1 MRNNDYR
8 HHNGVSMKI
17 NVITTVLAVTLF
29 QVNVAKAAEYIIGA
43 DFSPTL
49 SYDDNV
55 ALREDEEGSFSTK
68 ITPTLLLSRSIEN
81 GSIALNTGYRVER
94 YASLSELDRQDPFA
108 NFSTN
113 YNTERSA
120 YGLTATYS
128 ENAQRAIAEEDT
140 GDFSSNATVIT
151 KSLAPTYQY
160 QFTERDFV
168 YTSFNYNERTYDTSG
183 FSDNET
189 MSYTGGWSRNLTER
203 LTGGL
208 ALTYSN
214 YESQSDRLQS
224 EYDSYNLSVTSTYM
238 MSERWSFSG
247 QVGYRTTDSETQFL
261 QGGSQQSDRSAGS
274 LFDFSANYAGELNT
288 LTFSLSRSLNPSGE
302 GVVNETDRV
311 SFNWNRNLSETLS
324 FSLNTLYQESQSA
337 DELTNTDRE
346 YFTFSPAINWKLDRN
361 LALKM
366 GYQYRQQKGTSF
378 GGFNSNGDKVEGNMV
393 YLTINY
399 DWDGLRFSR

>member
-1 MRNNDYR
+1 
-8 HHNGVSMKI
+8 MKI

-55 ALREDEEGSFSTK
+55 ELQEDEEGSFVTK
-68 ITPTLLLSRSIEN
+68 ITPTLLLSRSVEN

-94 YASLSELDRQDPFA
+94 YTSLSELDRQDPFA
-108 NFSTN
+108 NFSTS
-113 YNTERSA
+113 YNTERSN
-120 YGLTATYS
+120 YGLNAGYS
-128 ENAQRAIAEEDT
+128 ERAQRSIADEDT
-140 GDFSSNATVIT
+140 GDFSSNATVTT

-160 QFTERDFV
+160 QFSDRDFA
-168 YTSFNYNERTYDTSG
+168 YTSLNYSERTYDTSG
-183 FSDNET
+183 FSDNE
-189 MSYTGGWSRNLTER
+189 SISLTGGWRRNLSER

-208 ALTYSN
+208 ALTYSE
-214 YESQSDRLQS
+214 YDSESDRIES

-261 QGGSQQSDRSAGS
+261 LIGSQQSDRSAGS
-274 LFDFSANYAGELNT
+274 LFDFSANYLGELNT

-302 GVVNETDRV
+302 GVVNETDRIAL
-311 SFNWNRNLSETLS
+311 NWNRNLAETLS
-324 FSLNTLYQESQSA
+324 FSVNTSYQESQSA
-337 DELTNTDRE
+337 DDLTNTDRE
-346 YFTFSPAINWKLDRN
+346 YFIFSPALNWQLQRN

-378 GGFNSNGDKVEGNMV
+378 GGFNTTGDKVDSNMV
-393 YLTINY
+393 FLTVNY

>member
-1 MRNNDYR
+1 MRNNNYR

-55 ALREDEEGSFSTK
+55 ELQEDEEGSFVTK
-68 ITPTLLLSRSIEN
+68 ITPTLLLSRSVEN

-94 YASLSELDRQDPFA
+94 YTSLSELDRQDPFA
-108 NFSTN
+108 NFSTS
-113 YNTERSA
+113 YNTERSN
-120 YGLTATYS
+120 YGLNAGYS
-128 ENAQRAIAEEDT
+128 ERAQRSIADEDT
-140 GDFSSNATVIT
+140 GDFSSNATVTT

-160 QFTERDFV
+160 QFSDRDFA
-168 YTSFNYNERTYDTSG
+168 YTSLNYSERTYDTSG
-183 FSDNET
+183 FSDNE
-189 MSYTGGWSRNLTER
+189 SISLTGGWRRNLSER

-208 ALTYSN
+208 ALTYSE
-214 YESQSDRLQS
+214 YDSESDRIES

-261 QGGSQQSDRSAGS
+261 LIGSQQSDRSAGS
-274 LFDFSANYAGELNT
+274 LFDFSANYLGELNT

-302 GVVNETDRV
+302 GVVNETDRIAL
-311 SFNWNRNLSETLS
+311 NWNRNLAETLS
-324 FSLNTLYQESQSA
+324 FSVNTSYQESQSA
-337 DELTNTDRE
+337 DDLTNTDRE
-346 YFTFSPAINWKLDRN
+346 YFIFSPALNWQLQRN

-378 GGFNSNGDKVEGNMV
+378 GGFNTTGDKVDSNMV
-393 YLTINY
+393 FLTVNY

>member
-1 MRNNDYR
+1 
-8 HHNGVSMKI
+8 MKI

-29 QVNVAKAAEYIIGA
+29 PVNVAKAAEYIIGA

-55 ALREDEEGSFSTK
+55 ELQEDEEGSFVTK
-68 ITPTLLLSRSIEN
+68 ITPTLLLSRSVEN

-94 YASLSELDRQDPFA
+94 HTSLSELDRQDPFA
-108 NFSTN
+108 NFSTS
-113 YNTERSA
+113 YNTERSN
-120 YGLTATYS
+120 YGLNAGYS
-128 ENAQRAIAEEDT
+128 ERAQRSIADEDT
-140 GDFSSNATVIT
+140 GDFSSNATVTT

-160 QFTERDFV
+160 QFSDRDFA
-168 YTSFNYNERTYDTSG
+168 YTSLNYSERTYDTSG
-183 FSDNET
+183 FSDNE
-189 MSYTGGWSRNLTER
+189 SISLTGGWRRNLSER

-208 ALTYSN
+208 ALTYSE
-214 YESQSDRLQS
+214 YDSESDRIES

-261 QGGSQQSDRSAGS
+261 LIGSQQSDRSAGS
-274 LFDFSANYAGELNT
+274 LFDFSANYLGELNT

-302 GVVNETDRV
+302 GVVNETDRIAL
-311 SFNWNRNLSETLS
+311 NWNRNLAETLS
-324 FSLNTLYQESQSA
+324 FSVNTSYQESQSA
-337 DELTNTDRE
+337 DDLTNTDRE
-346 YFTFSPAINWKLDRN
+346 YFIFSPALNWQLQRN

-378 GGFNSNGDKVEGNMV
+378 GGFNTTGDKVDSNMV
-393 YLTINY
+393 FLTVNY